1 MMLRAGPAYQGCPNP
16 WPSPEAR
23 GLIPEACHVY
33 TSLRRSDRLRVRGK
47 DCVPLSRR
55 PHNQSFSMISFRP
68 EQADTG
74 HIG

>member
-47 DCVPLSRR
+47 DCVPLSAFAEGPGGQRAVAR
-55 PHNQSFSMISFRP
+55 CPQMR
-68 EQADTG
+68 EG
-74 HIG
+74 G